1 MNAAALAQ
9 QERGKEGAASPRAEA
24 REEQGKMEVGQGLG
38 SEVCPERP
46 GEHTRGQEGQQ
57 EASKAALG
65 QPV

>member
-1 MNAAALAQ
+1 MNVAALDQ
-9 QERGKEGAASPRAEA
+9 QERGKGAASPRAEA

-46 GEHTRGQEGQQ
+46 GEHTRDQEGQQ